1 MNNKYMMMANQLMNA
16 GYKPNGIGM
25 QLGDPTAMTFNMPS
39 LAKPMPQFDRYNK
52 PSIIPMGRRHELNNG
67 FRR

>member
-39 LAKPMPQFDRYNK
+39 LAKPMPQVMQK
-52 PSIIPMGRRHELNNG
+52 PGTSKIMFRNDIGSRG